1 MGSQGKAAIT
11 PSAFFPA
18 IFTNSSD
25 TVRSQ
30 PKKGWVMP
38 ISRIVLRTIAPSTA
52 SPQCTTASGFAFF
65 TRSTSR
71 RKSFCPTL

>member
-1 MGSQGKAAIT
+1 MATT

-18 IFTNSSD
+18 ISTNSSL

-30 PKKGWVMP
+30 AKNGWVMP
-38 ISRIVLRTIAPSTA
+38 ISRIVLSTRAPSTA
-52 SPQCTTASGFAFF
+52 SPQWTTASGFAFF
-65 TRSTSR
+65 TRSTSS